1 MFDFFLLGSNN
12 NSRVQKIDG
21 VPMSLERA
29 LQTDSIL
36 TAEVLKSGFPS
47 QFACQKVQPYDGC
60 YYSVTSR
67 DQACLA
73 AKAESII

>member
-1 MFDFFLLGSNN
+1 MIFLLGSNN

-67 DQACLA
+67 DQAE
-73 AKAESII
+73 AESII